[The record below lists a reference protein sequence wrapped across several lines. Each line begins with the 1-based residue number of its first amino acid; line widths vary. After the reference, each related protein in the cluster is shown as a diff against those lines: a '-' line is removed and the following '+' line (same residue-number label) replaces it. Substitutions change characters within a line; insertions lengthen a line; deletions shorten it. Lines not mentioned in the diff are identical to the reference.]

1 MPALHYWRYRT
12 VAEAFTDLHND
23 VGATMFIRS
32 KRILT
37 ALAAMSFA
45 LPILAERTKLKPD
58 FNIFTVAQDVEL
70 GRKVSKEMEAR
81 MEILSNS
88 TAASYLDGLG
98 RRLASRAPDSGQYRF
113 QFRLVNDKSINALG
127 LPGGFLYVHRGTIE
141 AAANEAQLAS
151 VIAHEIAHIVLRH
164 GTHQISKAYVLQVPA
179 SALGGIGR
187 TSVTAVLEKVD
198 GGFAASSMVL
208 RNTLEAENQADL
220 MGAQIIYDAGY
231 DPSAS
236 TRFFEKLAEETK
248 GKAPSLNGHPDSSN
262 RIENVRREI
271 EKLDGGTSNAI
282 LDSSEF
288 QNVKLLVRS
297 LPEPR
302 NSVVR

>member
-1 MPALHYWRYRT
+1 
-12 VAEAFTDLHND
+12 
-23 VGATMFIRS
+23 MFIRCA
-32 KRILT
+32 RILT
-37 ALAAMSFA
+37 ALTALSFA
-45 LPILAERTKLKPD
+45 LPMLAERTKLKLD

-70 GRKVSKEMEAR
+70 GRKVSKELEAQI
-81 MEILSNS
+81 EILSNK

-98 RRLASRAPDSGQYRF
+98 RRLASHAPDSGQYRF
-113 QFRLVNDKSINALG
+113 QFKMVNDKSINALG

-164 GTHQISKAYVLQVPA
+164 GTHQISKAYALQVPA

-187 TSVTAVLEKVD
+187 TSVTAVLAKVD

-208 RNTLEAENQADL
+208 RNSLEAENQADL
-220 MGAQIIYDAGY
+220 MGAQIIYDAGF
-231 DPSAS
+231 DPAAS
-236 TRFFEKLAEETK
+236 VHFFERLAEETK
-248 GKAPSLNGHPDSSN
+248 RKVPSLNGHPDSSN
-262 RIENVRREI
+262 RIESVRREI
-271 EKLDGGTSNAI
+271 EKLGGGPSNAI

-288 QNVKLLVRS
+288 QNVKLLVGR

-302 NSVVR
+302 KAVVR